1 VALSLALLYHMA
13 AILAGGLAVR
23 PCSEI
28 ERRFAGYFKTYYDLT
43 NQGYG
48 YRYYGRLDATVDP
61 HNPRP
66 WATPVVIAELRFAK
80 AAGGTSTETVRL
92 PDRRCPGP
100 RLRYQRQLDLAF
112 HLSSDPRWAASYARH
127 LCRTRHCEEVIIYT
141 QDHQIP
147 ELAKVREAASGRAAE
162 PLDLEADGTYTPRVK
177 IGEFRCAD
185 F

>member
-1 VALSLALLYHMA
+1 VLSLGLLYHMA
-13 AILAGGLAVR
+13 AVLAGTLAVR
-23 PCSEI
+23 PCSTVEQ
-28 ERRFAGYFKTYYDLT
+28 RFARPFKAYYDLT

-48 YRYYGRLDATVDP
+48 YRYYGRLDTTVDP

-66 WATPVVIAELRFAK
+66 WSTPVVIAELEFAP
-80 AAGGTSTETVRL
+80 ARGATPTETVRL

-100 RLRYQRQLDLAF
+100 RLRYQRQLDLAY
-112 HLSSDPRWAASYARH
+112 HLSSDPRWVASYARH
-127 LCRTRHCEEVIIYT
+127 LCKTRHCEKVTLYT

-147 ELAKVREAASGRAAE
+147 DLARVREAAFGRAAE
-162 PLDLEADGTYTPRVK
+162 PLDLEADATYTPRVK